1 MIWFELRRYRVVLL
15 CCLLLPGQICVA
27 ADKVLQSK
35 AGSSSR
41 KKIEAY
47 SPENIHPESEVPLN
61 PERYI
66 WKLSVKRATLDKNS
80 KEVPIYMFDGDS
92 PERVAVGVAPIGEL
106 ITLDRIRLYGN
117 RHFYR
122 YNWTAG
128 AKESRKFG
136 PSATFWIDGIN
147 IDYAGKK

>member
-1 MIWFELRRYRVVLL
+1 MNWFELRRYRVVLL
-15 CCLLLPGQICVA
+15 CCSLLPGQICVA
-27 ADKVLQSK
+27 ADKGLQSK
-35 AGSSSR
+35 TGSSSR

-47 SPENIHPESEVPLN
+47 SPENIHPDSEVPLN

-66 WKLSVKRATLDKNS
+66 WKLSTKRATLDKNS

-92 PERVAVGVAPIGEL
+92 HERVAVGGASIGET
-106 ITLDRIRLYGN
+106 ITLDRIRLYGH

-122 YNWTAG
+122 YNWTPSTQ
-128 AKESRKFG
+128 ESQKFG
-136 PSATFWIDGIN
+136 PSATFWIDGMN